1 MTQDILNDKAQERFL
16 ELKKKMNLIIKDS
29 IKDKVGD
36 LTQEKLD
43 KMMDYNH
50 ILTKD
55 EIKITRK
62 NPELDEAINEADKI
76 QETFDFIDSL
86 NLPPQLSLAIGLIIS
101 AHKTNNK
108 QDIVNAVVAL
118 GEYINGNTW

>member
-1 MTQDILNDKAQERFL
+1 MSQNILNDRAQQKFN
-16 ELKKKMNLIIKDS
+16 ELKTKMNLHIKGS

-43 KMMDYNH
+43 KMLDYNH
-50 ILTKD
+50 ILTKE

-62 NPELDEAINEADKI
+62 NPELDEAINKADEI
-76 QETFDFIDSL
+76 QETFGFIDSL

-101 AHKTNNK
+101 AHKTNDN
-108 QDIVNAVVAL
+108 QDIAKAVVAL
-118 GEYINGNTW
+118 GEYINANS